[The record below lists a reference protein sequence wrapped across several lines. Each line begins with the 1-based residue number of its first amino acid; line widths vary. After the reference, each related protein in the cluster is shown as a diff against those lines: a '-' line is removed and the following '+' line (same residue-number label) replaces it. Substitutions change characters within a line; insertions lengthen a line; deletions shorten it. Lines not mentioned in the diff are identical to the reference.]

1 MFWNKKKTEQ
11 EVQQE
16 VEAKRDISE
25 IDGWTASD
33 IQDFILC
40 GKSFFPVH
48 NLAHDIIHSEG
59 NNKPVDEWAK
69 VASLILNFFQE
80 YAQWMHLIR
89 RSGQDHRLAYRCL
102 NSLHH
107 NWQIIIEEA
116 VKYETDHD
124 VDLVRQVLKFNRDLL
139 FYINLCEKYQ
149 EYLNEHYKDNPR
161 DSYMLKPLDKR
172 IELSAPKYQNKEIRN
187 YAPEENNGN

>member
-25 IDGWTASD
+25 ICGWTASD
-33 IQDFILC
+33 IQLFLITVPN
-40 GKSFFPVH
+40 FYPVH
-48 NLAHDIIHSEG
+48 RLAHDIIG
-59 NNKPVDEWAK
+59 NDGNKPVSEWVKATF
-69 VASLILNFFQE
+69 LILNFYQD
-80 YAQWMHLIR
+80 YAQWEHKIR
-89 RSGQDHRLAYRCL
+89 MSGQDHRLAYRCL
-102 NSLHH
+102 NSLYY
-107 NWQIIIEEA
+107 NWQPIIEA
-116 VKYETDHD
+116 SICYERDHD

-149 EYLNEHYKDNPR
+149 EYLNERYKDNPR
-161 DSYMLKPLDKR
+161 DSYLVQPLDKR